1 MYIYTIPRRLV
12 HNEAS
17 SKSRALRIPR
27 PGRLRTWV
35 LIIMVKPGFKSSGFT
50 V

>member
-27 PGRLRTWV
+27 PGW
-35 LIIMVKPGFKSSGFT
+35 GHEY
-50 V
+50 